1 MQASS
6 VLFKVLKK
14 TYDHN
19 CLSETYNSILIHWAC
34 AVKANFIVRDKCFWI
49 RDQEFNIWKLLKV
62 SKNSKNY
69 NNNGSNYRNKAQ
81 IVN

>member
-19 CLSETYNSILIHWAC
+19 CLSKTYNSILIHWAC
-34 AVKANFIVRDKCFWI
+34 AVKVNFIVRDKCF
-49 RDQEFNIWKLLKV
+49 
-62 SKNSKNY
+62 
-69 NNNGSNYRNKAQ
+69 
-81 IVN
+81 

>member
-34 AVKANFIVRDKCFWI
+34 AVKVNFIVRDKCFLI
-49 RDQEFNIWKLLKV
+49 RDQEFNI
-62 SKNSKNY
+62 
-69 NNNGSNYRNKAQ
+69 
-81 IVN
+81 

>member
-14 TYDHN
+14 TYDQN

-34 AVKANFIVRDKCFWI
+34 AVKVNFIVRDKCF
-49 RDQEFNIWKLLKV
+49 
-62 SKNSKNY
+62 
-69 NNNGSNYRNKAQ
+69 
-81 IVN
+81 